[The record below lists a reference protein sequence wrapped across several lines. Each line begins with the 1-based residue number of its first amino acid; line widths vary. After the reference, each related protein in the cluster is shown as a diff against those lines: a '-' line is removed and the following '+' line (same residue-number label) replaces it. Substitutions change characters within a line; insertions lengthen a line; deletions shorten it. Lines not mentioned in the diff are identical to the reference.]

1 MCIRDSSSA
10 VQYDGAFAVDTNAYK
25 AYYAANGQ
33 WNEMLSGTSSIDAL
47 SDVDTTTQ
55 APSSG
60 QALVWNAGAS
70 AFRPTTILNNVSDD
84 TSPTLGGNLATGSN
98 NITGSGNIDL
108 QGGGSKLKFN
118 FANSSSFPNST
129 TYSGAIAMAEN
140 TNNLFFATASGWI
153 TLLTENDSINVLSD
167 VDTTTSAPSYGQV
180 LVYENVGGTGRWRPN
195 DYTPADRISAQFT
208 ITANGSTDYV
218 FNGDGFIGNGG
229 VANPQNDPV
238 LYLKKGHTYKF
249 VMNQGSSHPFHIRVS
264 SGGSD
269 YNFGVTNN
277 GASSGNLIFNVPMLS
292 LIHI

>member
-1 MCIRDSSSA
+1 MCIRDR
-10 VQYDGAFAVDTNAYK
+10 
-25 AYYAANGQ
+25 

-140 TNNLFFATASGWI
+140 TNNLFFATPSGWI

-195 DYTPADRISAQFT
+195 DYTPADRISAQF
-208 ITANGSTDYV
+208 
-218 FNGDGFIGNGG
+218 
-229 VANPQNDPV
+229 
-238 LYLKKGHTYKF
+238 
-249 VMNQGSSHPFHIRVS
+249 
-264 SGGSD
+264 
-269 YNFGVTNN
+269 
-277 GASSGNLIFNVPMLS
+277 LS